1 MVERVNEDEIVNLP
15 VDPPEM
21 DTLPPADQLPPAAEP
36 TGPAPSQPRSPA
48 AIDTGPLADIQ
59 RRRMEAT
66 RATQERVLG
75 RAERDRLRAEGAFE
89 ATGIQ
94 PGELPAWDAE
104 QQAQRFRTDPI
115 EAFGSVGS
123 VFGMI
128 ASAFTRA
135 PMQNA
140 LNASAAAMNA
150 IRAGDEQNFQ
160 RAWDAWKAN
169 NDLTIR
175 RHTLENQHYQ
185 NAITM
190 MNTNMSAGRAEME
203 MLATRFGD
211 ERTLFLLNNGLDKEA
226 LDLQRSRADAI
237 EHMRKADQNIT
248 QDGVRAQMWD
258 QGSRAIAESSLPPV
272 EQAGRRLDLWN
283 RIYGARHDTPSQAA
297 FGLLLHEMAD
307 QPASKIIEVAQQRG
321 LLARQGVQTR
331 DRMGAE
337 EIDRRRALYEKENLA
352 QGMPPE
358 QARTEAFRQATR
370 EVDSEMARLT
380 GGQQSALEGQSDRYT
395 YAIQTIDRV
404 TNLIQS
410 LRGAVGAPGYVQRGR
425 EILGNLLG
433 GSNSTAY
440 QQVAGDIGLLKAWAN
455 QNLLGR
461 DSRPLSAE
469 AANLNRIIQ
478 GLNLTDTTQNVLE
491 SYKKIRELYS
501 QMQRDVEARR
511 TRTRST
517 PSPTTPAPAAAPVP
531 LRRPSWED
539 APVLGQ

>member
-15 VDPPEM
+15 VDPPEV
-21 DTLPPADQLPPAAEP
+21 DTLPSTAEP
-36 TGPAPSQPRSPA
+36 TGPAPLAPRSSST
-48 AIDTGPLADIQ
+48 IDTRPLADIQ

-66 RATQERVLG
+66 RAAQDRTLG
-75 RAERDRLRAEGAFE
+75 RLEFDRQRAEQAFE

-94 PGELPAWDAE
+94 PGELPAWDADA
-104 QQAQRFRTDPI
+104 QSQRFHTDPI
-115 EAFGSVGS
+115 AAFGSVGS

-175 RHTLENQHYQ
+175 RHAIENQHYQ
-185 NAITM
+185 NAISM
-190 MNTNMSAGRAEME
+190 MNTNMTAGRAEME

-211 ERTLFLLNNGLDKEA
+211 ERTLFLLNNGLDKD
-226 LDLQRSRADAI
+226 LFDLQRSRADAA

-248 QDGVRAQMWD
+248 QDTVRAQMWD
-258 QGSRAIAESSLPPV
+258 QESRAISESNLPPV
-272 EQAGRRLDLWN
+272 EQAGRRLDAWN
-283 RIYGARHDTPSQAA
+283 RIYGARHDTPQQAA

-337 EIDRRRALYEKENLA
+337 EIERRRIIYERQNIE
-352 QGMPPE
+352 QGMDPAE
-358 QARTEAFRQATR
+358 AKTQAFRQATR

-380 GGQQSALEGQSDRYT
+380 GGQQANLEGQSDMFKYS
-395 YAIQTIDRV
+395 IQTIDRL
-404 TNLIQS
+404 TSRINQ
-410 LRGAVGAPGYVQRGR
+410 LRGAVGTPGYVQRGR
-425 EILGNLLG
+425 EIIGNLLG
-433 GSNSTAY
+433 GSNSTEY
-440 QQVAGDIGLLKAWAN
+440 QQVAHDIAMLKAWAV

-461 DSRPLSAE
+461 GGRPLSQE
-469 AANLNRIIQ
+469 AANLNRVIQ
-478 GLNLTDTTQNVLE
+478 GLGLTDTVQNTLK
-491 SYKKIRELYS
+491 SYEELRRLYS

-511 TRTRST
+511 TRTRVA
-517 PSPTTPAPAAAPVP
+517 PDVAAPAPPSAAPTP